1 MKKGFGLI
9 TAIIFIVLIATVA
22 TMSLSL
28 SSQTA
33 KQTGDIFVREQAE
46 LLIYGAAEYA
56 ILSMQ
61 YTDYDATCL
70 TKIDATYPDATNP
83 LFNITTKIYYFNN
96 PKACGE
102 GDKISK
108 DELPEKLAHMGFIDI
123 TVETNSKFVPEK
135 IRLHKSLLQN
145 P

>member
-28 SSQTA
+28 SAQTA

-46 LLIYGAAEYA
+46 LLLYGAAEYA
-56 ILSMQ
+56 VLSMQ
-61 YTDYDATCL
+61 YTDYESSCL
-70 TKIDATYPDATNP
+70 TQINATYPEGEP
-83 LFNITTKIYYFNN
+83 LYNITTKIYYFKNATTCSGN
-96 PKACGE
+96 Q
-102 GDKISK
+102 ISG